1 MQKFL
6 KLKQQKR
13 MTIFS
18 FTLQLHSA
26 LLMLGLVAAINI
38 NAQAPAGMNFQAI
51 AKDLQGNPAKSRT
64 INVKGT
70 ILQGN
75 AVGGKTVW
83 EETFEV
89 VTNQDGVFSIQIG
102 KGNKLSGVS
111 INNIGQIDW
120 GNGPYFFNFKVAVAP
135 SIPTSWWVP
144 ADNYQDMG
152 TSQLMSVPYALFA
165 ANANVTNVNP
175 GIKPGP
181 PNTFLVTDSSGNVN
195 WRTPQAAQQSVT
207 TVTNFVMNL
216 AVSSGENVSIPPNT
230 TAVVTVAVKGVQKGD
245 PILVTP
251 QDDYK
256 QWSIYSSWVSG
267 PDQVSIRFAN
277 YTDQPV
283 AVLGSQY
290 KIVVIK

>member
-1 MQKFL
+1 MQTFFNM
-6 KLKQQKR
+6 KQQKR

-18 FTLQLHSA
+18 FANQLRA
-26 LLMLGLVAAINI
+26 GLLILWVITVIGL

-70 ILQGN
+70 ILQGF
-75 AVGGKTVW
+75 AVGGKSVW

-102 KGNKLSGVS
+102 KGTKLPSVS

-135 SIPTSWWVP
+135 SIPTTWWVP
-144 ADNYQDMG
+144 EDNYQDMG

-165 ANANVTNVNP
+165 ANANVTNVNT

-230 TAVVTVAVKGVQKGD
+230 TAVVTVSVKGVQKGD

>member
-1 MQKFL
+1 
-6 KLKQQKR
+6 

-102 KGNKLSGVS
+102 QGNKLSGVHFS
-111 INNIGQIDW
+111 DAMFIA
-120 GNGPYFFNFKVAVAP
+120 YFLRILATLSALR
-135 SIPTSWWVP
+135 SPTSQEVI
-144 ADNYQDMG
+144 
-152 TSQLMSVPYALFA
+152 S
-165 ANANVTNVNP
+165 
-175 GIKPGP
+175 I
-181 PNTFLVTDSSGNVN
+181 
-195 WRTPQAAQQSVT
+195 QQC
-207 TVTNFVMNL
+207 
-216 AVSSGENVSIPPNT
+216 
-230 TAVVTVAVKGVQKGD
+230 
-245 PILVTP
+245 
-251 QDDYK
+251 DD
-256 QWSIYSSWVSG
+256 IG
-267 PDQVSIRFAN
+267 
-277 YTDQPV
+277 
-283 AVLGSQY
+283 
-290 KIVVIK
+290 